1 METMSAHEAERKY
14 HAARKTAPRRA
25 SATTLVAGLYV
36 LLVLGAPLI
45 VRYGPE
51 LAATPRARHRR
62 RGITL
67 RDGREERRRMPG
79 GHPDRA
85 VGAGAL
91 PNRWSAYTSTRSM
104 PPAFAFAT

>member
-51 LAATPRARHRR
+51 LAATRAPAIAAA
-62 RGITL
+62 GSPCAT
-67 RDGREERRRMPG
+67 
-79 GHPDRA
+79 
-85 VGAGAL
+85 VGKSAAGCLADI
-91 PNRWSAYTSTRSM
+91 PIVR
-104 PPAFAFAT
+104 